1 MPKPSLDDIMDI
13 KDPMLNDNFDFTF
26 ASIPGGGDRRQFT
39 VQCKT
44 AVKPGMTIQ
53 EVEVSLFGHVV
64 NHAAKKVFSK
74 TFTLEIID
82 NNKGDIARGLEDW
95 AELIRG
101 TDTQHGE
108 FKAKYAV
115 KGVLKIYNQKG
126 DVAAEY
132 EIKNCFPSEI
142 PESQFD
148 GEGGAIITVSPTF
161 KYDVYKRT
169 R

>member
-44 AVKPGMTIQ
+44 AVKPGMTMQ
-53 EVEVSLFGHVV
+53 EVEVELFGHVV
-64 NHAAKKVFSK
+64 SHAAKKVFSK
-74 TFTLEIID
+74 TFTLEIVE
-82 NNKGDIARGLEDW
+82 NNKGDIAKALEQW
-95 AELIRG
+95 MELIRG

-132 EIKNCFPSEI
+132 EIKNCWPSEI

-148 GEGGAIITVSPTF
+148 GTGGALITISPTF